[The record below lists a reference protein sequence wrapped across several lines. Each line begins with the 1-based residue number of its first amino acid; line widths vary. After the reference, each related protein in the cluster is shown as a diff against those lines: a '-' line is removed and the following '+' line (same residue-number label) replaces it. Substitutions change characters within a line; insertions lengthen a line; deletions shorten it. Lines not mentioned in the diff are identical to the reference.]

1 MDKQY
6 CKRILE
12 KGGRSR
18 VRPTILKNIW
28 TFSFN
33 AKNGR
38 DSSVFIVCWYTL
50 LIFIFLQSRFNN
62 IHVYFT
68 FKIDTYKSVDCTL
81 WVYYFGVYPNQG
93 KFKEIFHKS
102 IFLVVFR
109 LIFFEETI
117 HALV

>member
-1 MDKQY
+1 MDEIAQF
-6 CKRILE
+6 L
-12 KGGRSR
+12 S
-18 VRPTILKNIW
+18 
-28 TFSFN
+28 
-33 AKNGR
+33 
-38 DSSVFIVCWYTL
+38 YTSIL
-50 LIFIFLQSRFNN
+50 LIFFLQSRFNN

>member
-6 CKRILE
+6 CKRMLE
-12 KGGRSR
+12 KGGRSH

-68 FKIDTYKSVDCTL
+68 FKIDTYKSVDCNL
-81 WVYYFGVYPNQG
+81 WFTILEFIQIKESLR
-93 KFKEIFHKS
+93 KFSTSLFS
-102 IFLVVFR
+102 WSSFV
-109 LIFFEETI
+109 
-117 HALV
+117 